1 MKKRL
6 HILFMALL
14 AMAVLGGCGAD
25 GTGASSE
32 DTSSKEQNVQ
42 ETEISEIIRS
52 LHWHYP
58 MRQKDVR
65 QHHFS
70 LMEIH

>member
-25 GTGASSE
+25 GTGESSE
-32 DTSSKEQNVQ
+32 DTSSKEQFQV
-42 ETEISEIIRS
+42 I
-52 LHWHYP
+52 
-58 MRQKDVR
+58 K
-65 QHHFS
+65 
-70 LMEIH
+70 MEL

>member
-25 GTGASSE
+25 GTGESSE
-32 DTSSKEQNVQ
+32 DTSSKKQSPVKQDIERIYENMHRRQ
-42 ETEISEIIRS
+42 RS
-52 LHWHYP
+52 VKNLYTAAP
-58 MRQKDVR
+58 
-65 QHHFS
+65 
-70 LMEIH
+70 LL

>member
-25 GTGASSE
+25 GTGESSE
-32 DTSSKEQNVQ
+32 DTSSKY
-42 ETEISEIIRS
+42 R
-52 LHWHYP
+52 
-58 MRQKDVR
+58 RQKSVKD
-65 QHHFS
+65 
-70 LMEIH
+70 LYTAAPLL

>member
-25 GTGASSE
+25 GTGESSE
-32 DTSSKEQNVQ
+32 DTS
-42 ETEISEIIRS
+42 
-52 LHWHYP
+52 
-58 MRQKDVR
+58 
-65 QHHFS
+65 
-70 LMEIH
+70 

>member
-25 GTGASSE
+25 GTGESSE
-32 DTSSKEQNVQ
+32 DTSSKEQMYRRQ
-42 ETEISEIIRS
+42 RS
-52 LHWHYP
+52 V
-58 MRQKDVR
+58 KD
-65 QHHFS
+65 
-70 LMEIH
+70 LYTAAPLL